1 MNASAYAVSFAVH
14 GIKPDAAH
22 ENAGVVCAG
31 WLVWSGVFSY
41 QGRVCSATKWPC
53 VSVSACVLCCLDEMY
68 AHACMQHLLSSICNH
83 NGTQIHTHARAYL
96 YSALPDV

>member
-41 QGRVCSATKWPC
+41 QGRVCSATKVGC
-53 VSVSACVLCCLDEMY
+53 VQLPSGPACL
-68 AHACMQHLLSSICNH
+68 
-83 NGTQIHTHARAYL
+83 
-96 YSALPDV
+96 